1 MLPARTT
8 ARCVVYLPG
17 WKVPPLEYASL
28 LKGNPQVSRAADYWK
43 SLLEPAMQIDIPDVL
58 LCNIIRSSQVHCMLT
73 ARNENCGE
81 LVAPWVGSVH
91 YGPLD
96 SESNSVIRGMD
107 MTGHAEFARHGIEFM
122 LKKCNLDGYLALNYT
137 LVGNGEILWNI
148 GEHYQRTGDRAWM
161 QKVAPDT
168 VRICQWVIRQRSKTK
183 RLDAHGQ
190 KVPEY
195 GLMPPGVSA
204 DWCRFAYR
212 FFNDAQYYHGLEMAG
227 KALAA
232 IGDPASPAILQEAE
246 EYRLDI
252 ARAHQI
258 MQGKSPVV
266 PLKNGDWAPASPA
279 LFGCYGSVEDFMP
292 AVYDVATYVYNA
304 EVGAHHLVASGV
316 LDPASKEAD
325 WMIDYLEDIEFLR
338 SWRSGKIGPADAFGL
353 GGFAKAQPYYCRI
366 AEIYAQRDEVK
377 PFIRSY
383 FNPIPALVAAEDLSF
398 WESLSDGFAGSGW
411 DKTHE
416 TGWFLCQSQ
425 TMFAMERSDELW
437 LAPFVTNHWLKDG
450 MKISVRNVP
459 TRFGKVD
466 YTITSNVAK
475 GNIEAVVQLP
485 ENCTAKKVVLRIRH
499 PDGKPLQ
506 SVSVQG
512 RPHKDFDPKKETV
525 TFGPFDRNVAI
536 RAEY

>member
-1 MLPARTT
+1 
-8 ARCVVYLPG
+8 VF
-17 WKVPPLEYASL
+17 
-28 LKGNPQVSRAADYWK
+28 
-43 SLLEPAMQIDIPDVL
+43 EPAMHIDIPDARL
-58 LCNIIRSSQVHCMLT
+58 SNIIRASQVHCMLT
-73 ARNENCGE
+73 ARNENGGE
-81 LVAPWVGSVH
+81 LVSPWIGSVH

-107 MTGHAEFARHGIEFM
+107 MTGNANFARCSIEFM
-122 LKKCNLDGYLALNYT
+122 LTKCNLDGYLALNYT

-148 GEHYQRTGDRAWM
+148 GEHFLRTGDRAWM
-161 QKVAPDT
+161 QKVAPDA
-168 VRICQWVIRQRSKTK
+168 VRICQWVMRQRAKTK
-183 RLDAHGQ
+183 RLDASGRR
-190 KVPEY
+190 VPEY
-195 GLMPPGVSA
+195 GLAPPGVSA

-227 KALAA
+227 QALAA
-232 IGDPASPAILQEAE
+232 IGDPATPGILKDAQ
-246 EYRLDI
+246 EYRKDI
-252 ARAHQI
+252 ARAQHL
-258 MQGKSPVV
+258 MQARTPVV
-266 PLKNGDWAPASPA
+266 LLKNGTWAPATPA
-279 LFGCYGSVEDFMP
+279 LFGCYGNVEDFMP

-304 EVGAHHLVASGV
+304 EVGSHHLAASGV

-338 SWRSGKIGPADAFGL
+338 SWRPGKIGPADAFDL

-383 FNPIPALVAAEDLSF
+383 FNPIPSLVAGEDLSF
-398 WESLSDGFAGSGW
+398 WESLTDGLPGNGW

-416 TGWFLCQSQ
+416 TGWFLCQSE
-425 TMFAMERSDELW
+425 TMFVTERGDELW

-450 MKISVRNVP
+450 MKVSVRNAP
-459 TRFGKVD
+459 TRFGKVG

-485 ENCTAKKVVLRIRH
+485 ENCTAKKVVLRLRH
-499 PDGKPLQ
+499 SEGKPMR

-512 RPHKDFDPKKETV
+512 KPHRDFDSKNETI
-525 TFGPFDRNVAI
+525 TFEPSDGSVAI